1 MTRLTTAL
9 EWIATILFLLLFFW
23 FGGMRGS
30 KFLARGLEYAKT
42 AIPVFLLFLAI
53 DRAYNFYRFES

>member
-1 MTRLTTAL
+1 
-9 EWIATILFLLLFFW
+9 
-23 FGGMRGS
+23 MRGS